1 MLVGADGEKAAS
13 SNVNSPRNVVPGLIP
28 KIEQQQNNLND
39 SPSPFFLPTHFPE
52 MPGAA
57 MFFGAAD
64 FNPAHCFNDGNPNLD
79 LAAFYAAQQQMFWP
93 NADDLKIV
101 NTMNEGVMD
110 EETAKLFEQQI
121 AEHSAAI
128 VGQSLP
134 SENDPTSNISS
145 VPLLSNNNWPDQ
157 IHKQPFQPYTNATKC
172 KKSGNHIKRPMNAFM
187 VWSRDER
194 LKICSVQP
202 DKHNA
207 EISKELGFRWK
218 SMTKEDKRPYEIK
231 AEELRQ
237 LHCLEYPDYKYR
249 PRKKIKKQ
257 DSQKPQLTIQKDRE
271 RLPLN
276 RSANGI
282 NMRSNNNNTNNNTNN
297 YQSFLNYGA
306 PIENRG
312 QQQFEQHLDTKQQQ
326 QYFHQTQQTLF
337 EETQQLMQET
347 SPHFQQTSLLNS
359 SLNSPQQTIQ
369 TQQFFTGF
377 PDTAS
382 TSGVQNQHSTYSA
395 YNPPQIPQ
403 HSSPV
408 SFQMPSISGLVVPQQ
423 QQPSTMQS
431 SNERQIYGQNEQ
443 QQIGVFP
450 SQQPVQQFYLI
461 DQ

>member
-1 MLVGADGEKAAS
+1 
-13 SNVNSPRNVVPGLIP
+13 
-28 KIEQQQNNLND
+28 
-39 SPSPFFLPTHFPE
+39 
-52 MPGAA
+52 
-57 MFFGAAD
+57 
-64 FNPAHCFNDGNPNLD
+64 
-79 LAAFYAAQQQMFWP
+79 
-93 NADDLKIV
+93 
-101 NTMNEGVMD
+101 
-110 EETAKLFEQQI
+110 
-121 AEHSAAI
+121 
-128 VGQSLP
+128 
-134 SENDPTSNISS
+134 
-145 VPLLSNNNWPDQ
+145 
-157 IHKQPFQPYTNATKC
+157 
-172 KKSGNHIKRPMNAFM
+172 MNAFM

-282 NMRSNNNNTNNNTNN
+282 NMRSNNNNTNNNTPNN

-312 QQQFEQHLDTKQQQ
+312 QQQFEHLDTKQ

-377 PDTAS
+377 PDTGMFGRESCWAQ
-382 TSGVQNQHSTYSA
+382 TFVK
-395 YNPPQIPQ
+395 
-403 HSSPV
+403 
-408 SFQMPSISGLVVPQQ
+408 
-423 QQPSTMQS
+423 
-431 SNERQIYGQNEQ
+431 
-443 QQIGVFP
+443 
-450 SQQPVQQFYLI
+450 
-461 DQ
+461 

>member
-28 KIEQQQNNLND
+28 KIEQQQQNLND

-64 FNPAHCFNDGNPNLD
+64 FNSAHCFNDGNPNLD

-145 VPLLSNNNWPDQ
+145 
-157 IHKQPFQPYTNATKC
+157 PFQPYTNATKC
-172 KKSGNHIKRPMNAFM
+172 KKSGNHIKRPMNA
-187 VWSRDER
+187 
-194 LKICSVQP
+194 
-202 DKHNA
+202 
-207 EISKELGFRWK
+207 
-218 SMTKEDKRPYEIK
+218 
-231 AEELRQ
+231 
-237 LHCLEYPDYKYR
+237 
-249 PRKKIKKQ
+249 
-257 DSQKPQLTIQKDRE
+257 
-271 RLPLN
+271 
-276 RSANGI
+276 
-282 NMRSNNNNTNNNTNN
+282 
-297 YQSFLNYGA
+297 
-306 PIENRG
+306 
-312 QQQFEQHLDTKQQQ
+312 
-326 QYFHQTQQTLF
+326 
-337 EETQQLMQET
+337 
-347 SPHFQQTSLLNS
+347 
-359 SLNSPQQTIQ
+359 
-369 TQQFFTGF
+369 
-377 PDTAS
+377 AS

-408 SFQMPSISGLVVPQQ
+408 SFQMAGISGLVVPQQ

-443 QQIGVFP
+443 QQQIGK
-450 SQQPVQQFYLI
+450 
-461 DQ
+461 

>member
-13 SNVNSPRNVVPGLIP
+13 SNVNSPRNVQIAGLIP
-28 KIEQQQNNLND
+28 KIEQNINND
-39 SPSPFFLPTHFPE
+39 SPSPFFIPTNFSE
-52 MPGAA
+52 TPGAA

-64 FNPAHCFNDGNPNLD
+64 FNAHCFNDGNANFD
-79 LAAFYAAQQQMFWP
+79 LAALYAAQQQMFVTGWP
-93 NADDLKIV
+93 SADDLKV
-101 NTMNEGVMD
+101 MNSMNGGVMD
-110 EETAKLFEQQI
+110 EETSKLFEQQI

-134 SENDPTSNISS
+134 SENDPTSNIPS
-145 VPLLSNNNWPDQ
+145 VPLLPNNNWPNQ
-157 IHKQPFQPYTNATKC
+157 VHQQPFQPYTNATKC

-207 EISKELGFRWK
+207 EISKELGLRWRR
-218 SMTKEDKRPYEIK
+218 MTKEERRPYEVK

-257 DSQKPQLTIQKDRE
+257 DIQKPQLTIQKDRE
-271 RLPLN
+271 RQPLN
-276 RSANGI
+276 RSDNGI
-282 NMRSNNNNTNNNTNN
+282 QRRSNNNNN

-306 PIENRG
+306 PIENGG
-312 QQQFEQHLDTKQQQ
+312 QQQFEHLETKQQQ
-326 QYFHQTQQTLF
+326 YYQTQNQTMF

-359 SLNSPQQTIQ
+359 SLNSPQQSIQ
-369 TQQFFTGF
+369 TQQFFTAF
-377 PDTAS
+377 SDTAS
-382 TSGVQNQHSTYSA
+382 TSGVQNQHNYSTY
-395 YNPPQIPQ
+395 NPQQIPQHQ

-408 SFQMPSISGLVVPQQ
+408 SFQMQGISGLVVPQQ
-423 QQPSTMQS
+423 PSTMQ
-431 SNERQIYGQNEQ
+431 SNERQIYGQQTNSNEQ